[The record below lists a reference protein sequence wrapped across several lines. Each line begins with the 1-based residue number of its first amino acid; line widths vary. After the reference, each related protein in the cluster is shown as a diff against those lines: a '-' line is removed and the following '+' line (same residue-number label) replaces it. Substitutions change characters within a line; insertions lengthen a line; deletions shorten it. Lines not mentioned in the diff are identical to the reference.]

1 MKVAKLPSYFS
12 LLSTWNDN
20 DNDIDID
27 IDKDDGKMDK

>member
-1 MKVAKLPSYFS
+1 MKVAKLPSHFS

-20 DNDIDID
+20 D

>member
-20 DNDIDID
+20 DNDID
-27 IDKDDGKMDK
+27 KDDGKMDK